1 MKVSRPGINSAYAYL
16 GFAMKSGKLKSG
28 AFAAG
33 KAVES
38 GAARLIVLDPE
49 ASENTRRN
57 WKNKCEAKNI
67 AVAELPGMGRAIGRP
82 ERIVAAITDDG
93 FAAMIVKANNEYN
106 DNNQKSN

>member
-1 MKVSRPGINSAYAYL
+1 MKESGLKVNSAYAYL

-38 GAARLIVLDPE
+38 GTARLVVLDPE
-49 ASENTRRN
+49 ASENTRRD
-57 WKNKCEAKNI
+57 WKSKCEAKKI

-82 ERIVAAITDDG
+82 ERIVAAITDGG

-106 DNNQKSN
+106 DNNQKLN